1 MVNGKGEE
9 MGQPGLEVVQ
19 VLSSGGEI
27 AGCPAMGG
35 PWETGSGR

>member
-1 MVNGKGEE
+1 MVSGKGEE

-27 AGCPAMGG
+27 AGCHGWIG
-35 PWETGSGR
+35 NWIQDVQ